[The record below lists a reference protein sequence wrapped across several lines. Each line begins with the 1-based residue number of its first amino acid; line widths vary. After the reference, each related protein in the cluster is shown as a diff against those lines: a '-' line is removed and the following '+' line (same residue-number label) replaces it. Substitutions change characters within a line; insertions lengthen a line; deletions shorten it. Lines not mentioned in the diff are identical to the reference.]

1 MQCSLSSAVILTL
14 TCCASACARSPGGD
28 VEAADASSA
37 GSGGSTALSGTP
49 SELPGLATRTRA
61 DRAAWRAQLG
71 WPDDCEQA
79 FELTDASPDSGIVVQ
94 ALEHG
99 AMLVAVRCAAGAY
112 QPSALVLQVDATGM
126 PAAARVLTFA
136 TYVSPDGE
144 TLERVDTTELRGEI
158 RFAAQGPTL
167 SVLALSRQTGDCGT
181 WAEYTV
187 ADGAPRLVTLYA
199 RLPCPG
205 TPDAPVDPAP
215 DEPPP
220 GWKRMDAQ

>member
-1 MQCSLSSAVILTL
+1 MQWSLSSAMILTL
-14 TCCASACARSPGGD
+14 ACCASACARSPGGD
-28 VEAADASSA
+28 VEATDASSA
-37 GSGGSTALSGTP
+37 GPGDPTALSGSP
-49 SELPGLATRTRA
+49 SELSRLATRTRA
-61 DRAAWRAQLG
+61 DRAAWRARLG

-79 FELTDASPDSGIVVQ
+79 FEMTDASTDSGVVVQ
-94 ALEHG
+94 ALEQG

-112 QPSALVLQVDATGM
+112 QPSALVIQVDAADT
-126 PAAARVLTFA
+126 PAARVLTFA

-167 SVLALSRQTGDCGT
+167 SVLALSRQTRDCGT
-181 WAEYTV
+181 WAEYTLV
-187 ADGAPRLVTLYA
+187 DRAPRLVTLYA

-205 TPDAPVDPAP
+205 TPDTPVDPAP